1 MARGDKM
8 TMNAEERRAAYR
20 QRAEKG
26 QAVPVSVEI
35 PSDLDTP
42 LSVYLKLGLGAGQRG
57 FVLESCLG
65 GESFSRYSHVG
76 TAPAG
81 RVQLD
86 RGGATVWRGDR
97 QERRDGKPLEVLRA
111 LWKELAVATLPGE
124 APFIGGL
131 VGYMGYNCMSWF
143 ERHIPD
149 RHPNDLSFPDSE
161 WLLCE
166 EFVTHDTRTQSL
178 RPTVI
183 ARPSMHGSV
192 AQALKDAEERAE
204 AMAERLRR
212 PLPPEAYVPEPK
224 RRGEPEMVVHWD
236 RAGYEAA
243 VERVKEYI
251 RAGDCMQ
258 VVLARRF
265 ESPGAPPPLSL
276 YRALRRVNPSPY
288 LFLVE
293 FGEAR
298 ALVGA
303 SPELLVKVQD
313 GDVVVRPIAGTRRR
327 GINEAEDQALEKE
340 LLADEK
346 ERAEHTMLVDLGR
359 NDVGRVAAPGSVKVE
374 ELMVIERYSHVMH
387 IVSQVR
393 GKLGKGYDALDA
405 LAYTFPAGTVSGAPK
420 IRAMQ
425 IIDELEPM
433 RRGPYS
439 GAVGYLSFCGTLDVA
454 IALRTFFVDG
464 DRTFWTAG
472 AGLVADSVPRLEAD
486 ETEAKAR
493 ALGAALKLARE
504 GGGR

>member
-1 MARGDKM
+1 M
-8 TMNAEERRAAYR
+8 TMNAQERKAAYR

-26 QAVPVSVEI
+26 EAVPVSVEI
-35 PSDLDTP
+35 PADLDTP
-42 LSVYLKLGLGAGQRG
+42 LSAYHKLGPGPRG
-57 FVLESCLG
+57 FILESCHG
-65 GESFSRYSHVG
+65 GERFGRYSHVC
-76 TAPAG
+76 TAPTG
-81 RVQLD
+81 RVRLD
-86 RGGATVWRGDR
+86 RNGATVWRGDR
-97 QERRDGKPLEVLRA
+97 EERREGKPLDVLRA
-111 LWKELAVATLPGE
+111 LWREHAVASLPGE
-124 APFIGGL
+124 APFLGGL
-131 VGYMGYNCMSWF
+131 VGYLGYNCVSWF
-143 ERHIPD
+143 ERHVPD
-149 RHPNDLSFPDSE
+149 RHSNDLSFPDSE
-161 WLLCE
+161 WLLSE

-183 ARPSMHGSV
+183 ARPALHGSV

-204 AMAERLRR
+204 AMAERLQR
-212 PLPPEAYVPEPK
+212 PLPPEAYAPAPK
-224 RRGEPEMVVHWD
+224 MRGEPEPIVHWD
-236 RAGYEAA
+236 RAGYEVA

-265 ESPGAPPPLSL
+265 ESRGAPPPLSL

-293 FGEAR
+293 LGEAR

-303 SPELLVKVQD
+303 SPELLVQVRD

-327 GINEAEDQALEKE
+327 GATEAEDQALEKE

-346 ERAEHTMLVDLGR
+346 ERAEHMMLLDLGR
-359 NDVGRVAAPGSVKVE
+359 NDVGRVAAPGSVRVE
-374 ELMVIERYSHVMH
+374 EKMVIERYSHVMH

-393 GKLGKGYDALDA
+393 GKLGTQYDALDA
-405 LAYTFPAGTVSGAPK
+405 LASTFPAGTVSGAPK

-425 IIDELEPM
+425 IIDELEPI

-464 DRTFWTAG
+464 DRTLWQAG

>member
-1 MARGDKM
+1 
-8 TMNAEERRAAYR
+8 MNAQERKAAYR

-26 QAVPVSVEI
+26 EAVPVSVEI
-35 PSDLDTP
+35 PADLDTP
-42 LSVYLKLGLGAGQRG
+42 LSAYLKLGGGPRG
-57 FVLESCLG
+57 FILESCHG
-65 GESFSRYSHVG
+65 GERFGRYSHVG
-76 TAPAG
+76 TTPTG
-81 RVQLD
+81 RVRLD
-86 RGGATVWRGDR
+86 RNGATLWRGER
-97 QERRDGKPLEVLRA
+97 EERREGKPLEVLRA
-111 LWKELAVATLPGE
+111 LWKELAVAALPGE
-124 APFIGGL
+124 APFLGGL
-131 VGYMGYNCMSWF
+131 VGYLGYNCTSWF
-143 ERHIPD
+143 ERHVPD

-166 EFVTHDTRTQSL
+166 EFVTHDTRTQTL
-178 RPTVI
+178 KATVI
-183 ARPSMHGSV
+183 ARPSLHGSV
-192 AQALKDAEERAE
+192 AQALKDAETRAE
-204 AMAERLRR
+204 AMAERLQK
-212 PLPPEAYVPEPK
+212 PLPPEAYLPAPK
-224 RRGEPEMVVHWD
+224 LRGEPEPWVHWD

-265 ESPGAPPPLSL
+265 ESRGAPPPLSL

-293 FGEAR
+293 LGEAR

-303 SPELLVKVQD
+303 SPELLVQVRD

-327 GINEAEDQALEKE
+327 GATEAEDQALEKE

-346 ERAEHTMLVDLGR
+346 ERAEHVMLVDLGR
-359 NDVGRVAAPGSVKVE
+359 NDVGRVATPGSVRVE

-393 GKLGKGYDALDA
+393 GKLGAGYDALDA
-405 LAYTFPAGTVSGAPK
+405 LASTFPAGTVSGAPK

-433 RRGPYS
+433 RRGPYA

-464 DRTFWTAG
+464 DRTMWTAG